1 MPGFPNV
8 TPPMTAAMLPID
20 FCHPKLRLRTPS
32 PRLLPM
38 FSTKLSLR
46 ACSTSLGPVD
56 RSSLTRILGQG
67 GLGPILPRRPGN
79 LAFHDAWLA
88 AVDRLPRRGAFS
100 SPHLTS
106 ALRRL
111 TANDRTADIPVARL
125 ASSPLASSKV
135 AWAKTGQ
142 GRYPRT
148 LREER
153 LGFRNPRC
161 LPSIGTTSS
170 PPPPAASCEDLRQR
184 P

>member
-1 MPGFPNV
+1 L
-8 TPPMTAAMLPID
+8 LPI
-20 FCHPKLRLRTPS
+20 
-32 PRLLPM
+32 

-56 RSSLTRILGQG
+56 RFSLSRIMGQG

-88 AVDRLPRRGAFS
+88 AADRLPRRGSFL
-100 SPHLTS
+100 PHARQMPYG
-106 ALRRL
+106 ALRL
-111 TANDRTADIPVARL
+111 TAEPRTSLSPVL
-125 ASSPLASSKV
+125 PHHPLRPALPGKV

-142 GRYPRT
+142 GRCPRT

-161 LPSIGTTSS
+161 LPSIGTASS